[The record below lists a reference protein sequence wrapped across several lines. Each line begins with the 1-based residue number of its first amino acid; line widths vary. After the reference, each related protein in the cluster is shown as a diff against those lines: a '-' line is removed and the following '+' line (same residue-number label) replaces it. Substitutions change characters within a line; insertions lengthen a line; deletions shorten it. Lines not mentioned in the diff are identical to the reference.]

1 MKKQAVWLRRIVL
14 VLAAAVA
21 GAVLAVDQ
29 WRPAAA
35 LTWLFIAAAVAFV
48 EWATERLSGQA
59 LARAGAG
66 LLAGLVVSFFV
77 VWALGDA
84 KVVADWGGAR
94 LIAAV
99 IFGYLGVVLAMR
111 WIPGGSEKAAPGTVG
126 PALNGKAVAA
136 KLLDTSVII
145 DGRIAEVCDTG
156 FLEGTLFIPR
166 FVLQE
171 LQRIADSSDPLK
183 RNRGRR
189 GLDILNRMQKSQVSV
204 EVLELDAPETREVD
218 EKLLIIG
225 KQKGAKIITNDFNL
239 NKVAEIHGVAVLN
252 INDLANALKP
262 AVLPGEML
270 TIRVIKEGK
279 ESGQGIGYLDDGT
292 MVVVDNG
299 KVYMGQKIDV
309 VVTSALQTAAG
320 RMIFAKKKEEAG
332 DILQR

>member
-1 MKKQAVWLRRIVL
+1 MSTRRIVFWSVV
-14 VLAAAVA
+14 VLICLMV
-21 GAVLAVDQ
+21 GYQGGGVQDMLLWGVIG
-29 WRPAAA
+29 
-35 LTWLFIAAAVAFV
+35 LAFV
-48 EWATERLSGQA
+48 GVEWWLRILPPRTVTTGAFGVMGGVVVAAIIIWSQRQSGMMEWWGYRL
-59 LARAGAG
+59 LLIG
-66 LLAGLVVSFFV
+66 LLGSVGGVIASKLTDLEGNIPASAVSSRLV
-77 VWALGDA
+77 
-84 KVVADWGGAR
+84 
-94 LIAAV
+94 
-99 IFGYLGVVLAMR
+99 
-111 WIPGGSEKAAPGTVG
+111 
-126 PALNGKAVAA
+126 GKEGAA

-156 FLEGTLFIPR
+156 FLEGKFYIPR

-189 GLDILNRMQKSQVSV
+189 GLDILNRMQKSKITI

-239 NKVAEIHGVAVLN
+239 NKVAEIHGVPVLN

-262 AVLPGEML
+262 AVLPGEL
-270 TIRVIKEGK
+270 LQIRVIKEGK
-279 ESGQGIGYLDDGT
+279 EAGQGIGYLDDGT

-299 KVYMGQKIDV
+299 KIYMGQKIEV

-320 RMIFAKKKEEAG
+320 RMIFAKKKDEAG
-332 DILQR
+332 DIISK

>member
-1 MKKQAVWLRRIVL
+1 MIVVIVVCGCL
-14 VLAAAVA
+14 S
-21 GAVLAVDQ
+21 
-29 WRPAAA
+29 A
-35 LTWLFIAAAVAFV
+35 LCWFMPYP
-48 EWATERLSGQA
+48 
-59 LARAGAG
+59 
-66 LLAGLVVSFFV
+66 
-77 VWALGDA
+77 D
-84 KVVADWGGAR
+84 
-94 LIAAV
+94 
-99 IFGYLGVVLAMR
+99 R
-111 WIPGGSEKAAPGTVG
+111 WIALSMVGWVGMGLFLGLRFSDGVPRRAAGPLASQANKQGG
-126 PALNGKAVAA
+126 A

-156 FLEGTLFIPR
+156 FLEGTFYIPR

-189 GLDILNRMQKSQVSV
+189 GLDILNRMQKSKVNV

-225 KQKGAKIITNDFNL
+225 KQHGAKIITNDFNL
-239 NKVAEIHGVAVLN
+239 NKVAEIHGVPVLN

-262 AVLPGEML
+262 AVLPGEL
-270 TIRVIKEGK
+270 LSIRVIKEGK

-299 KVYMGQKIDV
+299 KVYMGQKIEV

-320 RMIFAKKKEEAG
+320 RMIFARKRDEAG
-332 DILQR
+332 DIVTS

>member
-1 MKKQAVWLRRIVL
+1 MDPLKRRLVVSGSFVVVFGGLWVFSLFTAGPLPVEYLVSIVMFGVAMYMVMHEGDAGRLTVRSWGRAGVGLIGSL
-14 VLAAAVA
+14 VLAYLIERQLGVQIGVA
-21 GAVLAVDQ
+21 LGGLLGLGGFYVGLRWQDSAES
-29 WRPAAA
+29 PAG
-35 LTWLFIAAAVAFV
+35 
-48 EWATERLSGQA
+48 SGGQA
-59 LARAGAG
+59 PP
-66 LLAGLVVSFFV
+66 VSGRSV
-77 VWALGDA
+77 
-84 KVVADWGGAR
+84 GG
-94 LIAAV
+94 
-99 IFGYLGVVLAMR
+99 G
-111 WIPGGSEKAAPGTVG
+111 
-126 PALNGKAVAA
+126 A

-156 FLEGTLFIPR
+156 FLEGVFYIPR

-189 GLDILNRMQKSQVSV
+189 GLDILNRMQKSKIKV

-218 EKLLIIG
+218 EKLLVIG
-225 KQKGAKIITNDFNL
+225 KKRGAKIITNDFNL
-239 NKVAEIHGVAVLN
+239 NKVAEIHGVPVLN

-262 AVLPGEML
+262 AVLPGEVQ

-299 KVYMGQKIDV
+299 KVYMGQKIEV

-320 RMIFAKKKEEAG
+320 RMIFAKKKDEAG
-332 DILQR
+332 DIVSG

>member
-1 MKKQAVWLRRIVL
+1 MMRRLVIGLLAAVGVAMMLAAGRMEGAAVW
-14 VLAAAVA
+14 AAIGV
-21 GAVLAVDQ
+21 
-29 WRPAAA
+29 AA
-35 LTWLFIAAAVAFV
+35 LGLDALGDSFTSPF
-48 EWATERLSGQA
+48 

-66 LLAGLVVSFFV
+66 VLAGWVAALALS
-77 VWALGDA
+77 WALDQYAFAG
-84 KVVADWGGAR
+84 W
-94 LIAAV
+94 
-99 IFGYLGVVLAMR
+99 
-111 WIPGGSEKAAPGTVG
+111 PGGRVLLLGLLGFVGATVALRWPGAAEGRRTSDRG
-126 PALNGKAVAA
+126 GSGNGRGGGGVA

-156 FLEGTLFIPR
+156 FLEGTFYTPR

-189 GLDILNRMQKSQVSV
+189 GLDILNRMQKSRVRI

-225 KQKGAKIITNDFNL
+225 KQRGWKIITNDFNL

-262 AVLPGEML
+262 AVLPGELL

-279 ESGQGIGYLDDGT
+279 EAGQGIGYLDDGT

-299 KVYMGQKIDV
+299 KVSMGQKVEV

-320 RMIFAKKKEEAG
+320 RMIFAKKREEAG
-332 DILQR
+332 DIITN

>member
-1 MKKQAVWLRRIVL
+1 MDKNVILRR
-14 VLAAAVA
+14 LAMAVA
-21 GAVLAVDQ
+21 IVAVGMWRAPETQMALWAGFWIVVAGMVIGAETLLDVVPPNKFAKVSFGLLLGLGAGFVIARGMDQ
-29 WRPAAA
+29 LVFVAHGSNR
-35 LTWLFIAAAVAFV
+35 LLIIGLVTYLGLIAGWKWPVS
-48 EWATERLSGQA
+48 TGGQA
-59 LARAGAG
+59 PGSRPP
-66 LLAGLVVSFFV
+66 LAG
-77 VWALGDA
+77 
-84 KVVADWGGAR
+84 KEGA
-94 LIAAV
+94 
-99 IFGYLGVVLAMR
+99 
-111 WIPGGSEKAAPGTVG
+111 P
-126 PALNGKAVAA
+126 

-156 FLEGTLFIPR
+156 FLDGTFYIPR

-189 GLDILNRMQKSQVSV
+189 GLDILNRMQKSKINL

-225 KQKGAKIITNDFNL
+225 KQRNAKIITNDFNL
-239 NKVAEIHGVAVLN
+239 NKVAEIHGVPVLN

-262 AVLPGEML
+262 AVLPGELL

-292 MVVVDNG
+292 MVVVDSG
-299 KVYMGQKIDV
+299 KMYMGQKIEV

-320 RMIFAKKKEEAG
+320 RMIFAKKKEDAG
-332 DILQR
+332 DIVTN

>member
-1 MKKQAVWLRRIVL
+1 MNNKTMVGIVAIIGL
-14 VLAAAVA
+14 F
-21 GAVLAVDQ
+21 GTLAVVS
-29 WRPAAA
+29 
-35 LTWLFIAAAVAFV
+35 LFGGGTEKWAYFSGAICFGGMISGLWV
-48 EWATERLSGQA
+48 ERDTGRIGIQS
-59 LARAGAG
+59 LARAGIGLLLGLVLARVVEPRIVSSIAFIVAP
-66 LLAGLVVSFFV
+66 LLAGI
-77 VWALGDA
+77 LGA
-84 KVVADWGGAR
+84 TGFW
-94 LIAAV
+94 
-99 IFGYLGVVLAMR
+99 LGLR
-111 WIPGGSEKAAPGTVG
+111 WQGGGSSGSGSSLPMT
-126 PALNGKAVAA
+126 GKINTGGA

-156 FLEGTLFIPR
+156 FLEGIFYIPR

-189 GLDILNRMQKSQVSV
+189 GLDILNRMQKSKITV

-225 KQKGAKIITNDFNL
+225 KQRGAKIITNDFNL
-239 NKVAEIHGVAVLN
+239 NKVAEIHGVPVLN

-262 AVLPGEML
+262 AVLPGEVQ

-299 KVYMGQKIDV
+299 KVYMGQKIEV

-320 RMIFAKKKEEAG
+320 RMIFAKKRDEAG
-332 DILQR
+332 DIVSR

>member
-1 MKKQAVWLRRIVL
+1 VIVKKENISELVIYAVFLLSAVGMIFVQSQAQYFAPL
-14 VLAAAVA
+14 LALSACAWAGLDLKKMTPNAALPVVA
-21 GAVLAVDQ
+21 GTA
-29 WRPAAA
+29 
-35 LTWLFIAAAVAFV
+35 
-48 EWATERLSGQA
+48 
-59 LARAGAG
+59 
-66 LLAGLVVSFFV
+66 
-77 VWALGDA
+77 
-84 KVVADWGGAR
+84 
-94 LIAAV
+94 
-99 IFGYLGVVLAMR
+99 LGVVTGGVVILVLRSPEATIGWQVFVLIGTASIGWMAGSR
-111 WIPGGSEKAAPGTVG
+111 WASGQPGGLPVG
-126 PALNGKAVAA
+126 SSGRLAGKEGAA

-156 FLEGTLFIPR
+156 FLEGKFYIPR

-189 GLDILNRMQKSQVSV
+189 GLDILNRMQKSKITI

-239 NKVAEIHGVAVLN
+239 NKVAEIHGVPVLN

-262 AVLPGEML
+262 AVLPGEL
-270 TIRVIKEGK
+270 LQIRIIKEGK
-279 ESGQGIGYLDDGT
+279 EAGQGIGYLDDGT

-299 KVYMGQKIDV
+299 KVYMGQKIEV

-320 RMIFAKKKEEAG
+320 RMIFAKKKDEAG
-332 DILQR
+332 DILSK

>member
-1 MKKQAVWLRRIVL
+1 MKNRKAVRRIAV

-21 GAVLAVDQ
+21 GFFLA
-29 WRPAAA
+29 PM
-35 LTWLFIAAAVAFV
+35 
-48 EWATERLSGQA
+48 
-59 LARAGAG
+59 GAG
-66 LLAGLVVSFFV
+66 ILTALAGLVAGVVVVGIEVATEKIPATLMTRGGIGLLVGLAVAFFLSTAIETSGMRIV
-77 VWALGDA
+77 
-84 KVVADWGGAR
+84 
-94 LIAAV
+94 IAILA
-99 IFGYLGVVLAMR
+99 GYLGVIISLSNREAG
-111 WIPGGSEKAAPGTVG
+111 IQLNDSSGTITG
-126 PALNGKAVAA
+126 TGKAGVGA

-145 DGRIAEVCDTG
+145 DGRIADVCDTG
-156 FLEGTLFIPR
+156 FIEGVLYTPR

-189 GLDILNRMQKSQVSV
+189 GLDILNRMQKSNVAI
-204 EVLELDAPETREVD
+204 EVLELDVPETREVD
-218 EKLLIIG
+218 EKLLILG
-225 KQKGAKIITNDFNL
+225 KQRGAKIVTNDYNL

-262 AVLPGEML
+262 AVLPGELL

-299 KVYMGQKIDV
+299 KIFMGQKIDV

-320 RMIFAKKKEEAG
+320 RMIFAKKKDEAG
-332 DILQR
+332 DIMQR